1 MTTIA
6 LAITGAITLVCLAA
20 IASGWRDN
28 RAADRRKTLAIRAAT
43 ETAFTRDT
51 IPQAA
56 RDAALKH
63 LGAPE

>member
-1 MTTIA
+1 MIV
-6 LAITGAITLVCLAA
+6 ITSAITLVCLAA
-20 IASGWRDN
+20 LAVSWSAN
-28 RAADRRKTLAIRAAT
+28 RAEAKRKLLAIQAAT

-63 LGAPE
+63 LGEGS

>member
-1 MTTIA
+1 MIA
-6 LAITGAITLVCLAA
+6 LAITGAITLVLLFALAN
-20 IASGWRDN
+20 SRSDQ
-28 RAADRRKTLAIRAAT
+28 RAANMRKHVAIQAAT

-63 LGAPE
+63 LGESTK